1 VLKDFGHLPWRKD
14 KVMDV
19 SPAEGIREYRWAK
32 SVDEVHQVLQNGVGD
47 RLGAVGILN
56 SWGRDGYPH
65 VVWMPDAAL
74 DRLIRED
81 GEVGLVVDR

>member
-1 VLKDFGHLPWRKD
+1 
-14 KVMDV
+14 
-19 SPAEGIREYRWAK
+19 
-32 SVDEVHQVLQNGVGD
+32 LQNSVGD
-47 RLGAVGILN
+47 RLGAVGLLN

-65 VVWMPDAAL
+65 VVWMPDATL